1 MDKIEKIELSEAEYA
16 SIISVVVLCSERQEV
31 EMEKKVPERKVS
43 LRDEDIFYVYDKR
56 INRCVKEDCEGTVK
70 YGLVLKVGV
79 SEEETL
85 NCFECNKCHMKY
97 TPYPNYV
104 RLTKTDM
111 LTIYNQDEVTAR
123 DLKRAEDARKQALRE
138 KKNNG
143 RKNYERVGFKKSFE
157 RKPYEKKPFE
167 KKPYEHKPYERK
179 PFEKKPYEGKSY
191 DRKPFNK
198 EKTENRSFERKP
210 YVRKDFEQR
219 PYEKKSYDNKSYERK
234 SSYERKP
241 YGGQAFEQKP
251 KTFHGK
257 GRNANIVI
265 TSGNYAS
272 SSRYRKP
279 YYNSSVAE
287 NNREVQE
294 EEYRRRE
301 Y

>member
-1 MDKIEKIELSEAEYA
+1 MPKIGKIKLSETKYA
-16 SIISVVVLCSERQEV
+16 SIMGFVVLCSERQEV

-43 LRDEDIFYVYDKR
+43 LRDEDVFYVYDKR
-56 INRCVKEDCEGTVK
+56 INRCIKEGCEGTVK

-123 DLKRAEDARKQALRE
+123 DLKRAEDARKQAVRE
-138 KKNNG
+138 KKNNARKTNERADSG
-143 RKNYERVGFKKSFE
+143 RSFE

-167 KKPYEHKPYERK
+167 KKPYEHKSYEKRPFEKKTYERKPYERK
-179 PFEKKPYEGKSY
+179 PFNREKADGRTFEKRPYEQGATY
-191 DRKPFNK
+191 G
-198 EKTENRSFERKP
+198 RKP
-210 YVRKDFEQR
+210 YTGK
-219 PYEKKSYDNKSYERK
+219 PYEKKSFDSRPSYERQG
-234 SSYERKP
+234 Y
-241 YGGQAFEQKP
+241 EQKSQS
-251 KTFHGK
+251 FHGR

-265 TSGNYAS
+265 TSGNYNS
-272 SSRYRKP
+272 SNRYRKP
-279 YYNSSVAE
+279 YYNSSSV
-287 NNREVQE
+287 NSRINDE

>member
-1 MDKIEKIELSEAEYA
+1 
-16 SIISVVVLCSERQEV
+16 
-31 EMEKKVPERKVS
+31 MEKKVPERKVS

-143 RKNYERVGFKKSFE
+143 RKNNERVGFKKSFE

-179 PFEKKPYEGKSY
+179 PFEKKPYERKSY
-191 DRKPFNK
+191 DRKPFDK
-198 EKTENRSFERKP
+198 ERTENRSFEKKS
-210 YVRKDFEQR
+210 YDRKDFGQR
-219 PYEKKSYDNKSYERK
+219 SYEKKPYEKKLYDRRPAFENRTDE
-234 SSYERKP
+234 
-241 YGGQAFEQKP
+241 GQAFNQKP
-251 KTFHGK
+251 RTFHGK
-257 GRNANIVI
+257 GRNSNIVI

-272 SSRYRKP
+272 SNRYRKP
-279 YYNSSVAE
+279 YYNASIEKNRLAE
-287 NNREVQE
+287 E
-294 EEYRRRE
+294 EEYKRRE